1 MIVLCIKMYVEN
13 ARSIVAI
20 NGVIVIIVCIG
31 RESVQEIHLRVSTG
45 LDGKVA
51 VKVGVGYI
59 L

>member
-1 MIVLCIKMYVEN
+1 MYVEN

-31 RESVQEIHLRVSTG
+31 RESVREIHLRVSTE